1 MFAEMDATHPATQA
15 LVNQLCRKHGDQV
28 FRRRHRRNF
37 CMTIH
42 WNVGALERQ
51 LRTSGQMFE
60 AAFHAAAIGKA
71 IVSVTGHIVAA
82 NESFAHMLGYS
93 PEALR
98 GMHFADFTHP
108 HDIQIDL
115 HLFEAVMNGERAS
128 YQLEKRYLHSSGKTV
143 DVLLSATLVREED
156 GTPIQFISEIV
167 DLTERNRV
175 GLELEEANAQLRKQ
189 VITDHLTGIY
199 NRRGFEEALSASRPD
214 EVAGMLLIDLDDF
227 KEINDRLGHPA
238 GDMVLVEVGRR
249 LPGLLRAGDFV
260 ARVGGDEFVI
270 ILYGADRMLTEETA
284 ARVVSELASAF
295 EVDGHFATI
304 GASVGASCSGPE
316 GASLNQLVARA
327 DRALYAAKRAG
338 RGTWRL
344 AA

>member
-1 MFAEMDATHPATQA
+1 
-15 LVNQLCRKHGDQV
+15 
-28 FRRRHRRNF
+28 
-37 CMTIH
+37 
-42 WNVGALERQ
+42 
-51 LRTSGQMFE
+51 MFE

-71 IVSVTGHIVAA
+71 IVSVTGHIVEA
-82 NESFAHMLGYS
+82 NEAFAEMLGYS

-108 HDIQIDL
+108 HDIRTDL

-175 GLELEEANAQLRKQ
+175 GLELEEANALLRKQ
-189 VITDHLTGIY
+189 VITDHLTGLY
-199 NRRGFEEALSASRPD
+199 NRRGFEEILSASHAD
-214 EVAGMLLIDLDDF
+214 EVASVLLIDLDDF
-227 KEINDRLGHPA
+227 KEVNDQLGHRA
-238 GDMVLVEVGRR
+238 GDMVLIEVGRR
-249 LPGLLRAGDFV
+249 LPRLVRANDFV
-260 ARVGGDEFVI
+260 ARIGGDEFVI
-270 ILYGADRMLTEETA
+270 ILYGAACTLTKEMA
-284 ARVVSELASAF
+284 ARVVSDLATAF
-295 EVDGHFATI
+295 EIDGYFAKI
-304 GASVGASCSGPE
+304 GASVGASCSGPG
-316 GASLNQLVARA
+316 GASLSQLVARA
-327 DRALYAAKRAG
+327 DAALYAAKHAG